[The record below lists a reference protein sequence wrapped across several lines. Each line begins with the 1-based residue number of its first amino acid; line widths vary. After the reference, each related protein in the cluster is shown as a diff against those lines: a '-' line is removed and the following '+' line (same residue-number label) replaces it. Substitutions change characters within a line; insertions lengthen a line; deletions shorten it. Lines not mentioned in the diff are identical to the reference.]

1 MRGLS
6 GNIGYQQKI
15 KVMSLPQT
23 PSFTLIVNLNF
34 ERFLS

>member
-6 GNIGYQQKI
+6 GNNGYQQKL

-23 PSFTLIVNLNF
+23 PSFTSLTNLNF
-34 ERFLS
+34 DKYLS